1 VKLAQDERERQDP
14 EEARKKTLDLVE
26 KASGER
32 KYLKDGSR
40 EFANTV
46 LGEKRTY
53 IFVEMKKNPEDEAA
67 DEEPVNIQ
75 INGKA
80 CRTPDEDI
88 KWDEEQANAEANA
101 PAKGKAPPK
110 GKKK

>member
-1 VKLAQDERERQDP
+1 
-14 EEARKKTLDLVE
+14 LDLVE
-26 KASGER
+26 KSSGER
-32 KYLKDGSR
+32 KFLKEGSR

-53 IFVEMKKNPEDEAA
+53 QFVEMKKNPAEEAGE
-67 DEEPVNIQ
+67 EEPFPIT

-88 KWDEEQANAEANA
+88 KWDEEQAILEANA
-101 PAKGKAPPK
+101 PAKGKGPAK

>member
-1 VKLAQDERERQDP
+1 M
-14 EEARKKTLDLVE
+14 DLVE
-26 KASGER
+26 KSSGER
-32 KYLKDGSR
+32 KFLKEGSR

-53 IFVEMKKNPEDEAA
+53 QFVEMKKNPAEEAGE
-67 DEEPVNIQ
+67 EEPFPIT

-88 KWDEEQANAEANA
+88 KWDEEQAILEANA
-101 PAKGKAPPK
+101 PAKGKGPAK

>member
-1 VKLAQDERERQDP
+1 
-14 EEARKKTLDLVE
+14 LDLVE
-26 KASGER
+26 KSSGER
-32 KYLKDGSR
+32 KFLKEGSR
-40 EFANTV
+40 EFANSV

-53 IFVEMKKNPEDEAA
+53 VFVEMKKNPEDDNAE
-67 DEEPVNIQ
+67 EEPVQIS

-88 KWDEEQANAEANA
+88 KWEEEQANAEANA

>member
-1 VKLAQDERERQDP
+1 M
-14 EEARKKTLDLVE
+14 DLVE
-26 KASGER
+26 KASTER

-53 IFVEMKKNPEDEAA
+53 IFVEMKKNPDDEAA
-67 DEEPVNIQ
+67 EEEPVQIS

-88 KWDEEQANAEANA
+88 KWDEEQANLEANA
-101 PAKGKAPPK
+101 PTKGKAAPK

>member
-1 VKLAQDERERQDP
+1 
-14 EEARKKTLDLVE
+14 
-26 KASGER
+26 
-32 KYLKDGSR
+32 
-40 EFANTV
+40 V

-88 KWDEEQANAEANA
+88 KWEEEQANAEANA

>member
-1 VKLAQDERERQDP
+1 M
-14 EEARKKTLDLVE
+14 DLVE

-32 KYLKDGSR
+32 KYLKAGSR

-67 DEEPVNIQ
+67 EEEPV
-75 INGKA
+75 
-80 CRTPDEDI
+80 
-88 KWDEEQANAEANA
+88 
-101 PAKGKAPPK
+101 
-110 GKKK
+110 